1 MGFLSA
7 RRDLKFSVPD
17 GQKKLLGCHLLG
29 ARREVGGGGG
39 GVSIQ
44 AETMN

>member
-7 RRDLKFSVPD
+7 RRDFKFSVPD

-29 ARREVGGGGG
+29 ARREMGGD
-39 GVSIQ
+39 STH